1 MGKYQARIAVDH
13 ILGDETAVAH
23 GADGAQAPHVIF
35 TDPQVVSVGH
45 TTESATAAGIDFD
58 VYDTETSANL
68 GGLFY
73 APNAQGTARFLVHR
87 ERRVL
92 IGCTITGSEVAD
104 FRHAATIAVVGEVP
118 LERLRHAVPPFP
130 TRSELWL
137 SLLEQ
142 AGV

>member
-1 MGKYQARIAVDH
+1 MLRA
-13 ILGDETAVAH
+13 
-23 GADGAQAPHVIF
+23 APGRRLRSMR
-35 TDPQVVSVGH
+35 T
-45 TTESATAAGIDFD
+45 FD
-58 VYDTETSANL
+58 VVVV
-68 GGLFY
+68 GGGPDRRRSGR
-73 APNAQGTARFLVHR
+73 AARFLVHR
-87 ERRVL
+87 GRRVL

-104 FRHAATIAVVGEVP
+104 FLHAATIAVVGEVP